1 MTVRSI
7 CLPPID
13 RDEFVALGSDSVFPP
28 EIVHEFLEAK
38 LETGRKVGSLL
49 RKEIE
54 REGLKPEHWADR
66 DLETYET
73 GVLALMEIHDHLQRY
88 LDWLDEQDLTAL
100 HGRDLGLF
108 SAHFAKMYASDS
120 ERNSH

>member
-1 MTVRSI
+1 TVALQLHPETRS

-13 RDEFVALGSDSVFPP
+13 RDELVEFGSDSMLPP

-54 REGLKPEHWADR
+54 REGLKPEHWVNQ

-100 HGRDLGLF
+100 HGR
-108 SAHFAKMYASDS
+108 
-120 ERNSH
+120 